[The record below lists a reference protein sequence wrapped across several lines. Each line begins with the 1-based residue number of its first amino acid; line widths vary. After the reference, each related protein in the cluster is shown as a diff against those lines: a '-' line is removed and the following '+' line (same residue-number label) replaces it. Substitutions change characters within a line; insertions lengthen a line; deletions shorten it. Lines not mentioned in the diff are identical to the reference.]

1 MLQEYIND
9 VKSRCGIIPEITAYD
24 AEISGLLDD
33 FEDVLTS
40 SGVTETVIN
49 DESHRQQIITAAT
62 LYVKA
67 HLGDDRSD
75 TELYLRLC
83 EKKIFRLTLEGD
95 DGVE

>member
-9 VKSRCGIIPEITAYD
+9 IKSRCGIVPEITVYD

-40 SGVTETVIN
+40 SGVTTEVIN
-49 DESHRQQIITAAT
+49 DETHRQQIITAAT

-67 HLGDDRSD
+67 HLGNDRTD
-75 TELYLRLC
+75 TELYLKLC
-83 EKKIFRLTLEGD
+83 EKKVFRLTLEGD
-95 DGVE
+95 DGVD